1 MFLTSKCSSTG
12 RLVHAVFMEFLS
24 CIHISRNI
32 IKTASTSL
40 PVDEHLMFETCRR
53 QFYRCIV
60 QFDIYKVQTPI
71 NALFIILDKVL
82 KFTLKIT
89 LTCSYMF
96 RSTTIIRKPSL
107 EPS

>member
-1 MFLTSKCSSTG
+1 MLDHYLQFHDLFMYSVFKFNVGVTLKINYHYCK
-12 RLVHAVFMEFLS
+12 VH
-24 CIHISRNI
+24 
-32 IKTASTSL
+32 
-40 PVDEHLMFETCRR
+40 
-53 QFYRCIV
+53 
-60 QFDIYKVQTPI
+60 TPT
-71 NALFIILDKVL
+71 NELFIKFDKVL